1 MARYRQNSP
10 RKHIRRKREASK
22 IMIRTVDIYDTPIIG
37 VFATCTEDVALVPP
51 LTKPETCSLLE
62 DSLDVKVVETLV
74 NGSVVVGALS
84 RGNSYG
90 FLVSYGTD
98 ASELQKLTG
107 IQVEILP
114 DKLNAVGNIVLANDS
129 AALVHPDLSDRAIET
144 IVRTLK
150 VEVYRGT
157 IAGIKNVGMAG
168 VVTNKGLLVHPKVTP
183 SERET
188 LERIFELPVN
198 IGTTNFGTQML
209 GSGLLANSKSYL
221 AGSDTTGP
229 ELGRIEEALGFI
241 K

>member
-1 MARYRQNSP
+1 
-10 RKHIRRKREASK
+10 
-22 IMIRTVDIYDTPIIG
+22 MIRTVDIYDTPMIG
-37 VFATCTEDVALVPP
+37 VFAACTDDVVLIPT
-51 LTKPETCSLLE
+51 LTKPETCAILE
-62 DSLDVKVVETLV
+62 DTLNVRVVETLV
-74 NGSVVVGALS
+74 NGSVVVGAFS
-84 RGNSYG
+84 RGNSNG

-98 ASELQKLTG
+98 ANELQKLTG

-129 AALVHPDLSDRAIET
+129 AALVHPELSDRAIET
-144 IVRTLK
+144 IAGTLK

-168 VVTNKGLLVHPKVTP
+168 VVTSRGLLVHPKVTL

-188 LERIFELPVN
+188 LEEIFELPVN

-221 AGSDTTGP
+221 AGSETTGP

>member
-1 MARYRQNSP
+1 
-10 RKHIRRKREASK
+10 
-22 IMIRTVDIYDTPIIG
+22 MIRTVDIYDTPMIG
-37 VFATCTEDVALVPP
+37 VFAACTDDVVLIPT
-51 LTKPETCSLLE
+51 LTKPETCAILE
-62 DSLDVKVVETLV
+62 DTLNVRVVETLI
-74 NGSVVVGALS
+74 NGSVVIGALS
-84 RGNSYG
+84 RGNSNG

-98 ASELQKLTG
+98 ANELQKLTG

-129 AALVHPDLSDRAIET
+129 AALVHPELSDRAIET
-144 IVRTLK
+144 IAGTLK

-168 VVTNKGLLVHPKVTP
+168 VVTSRGLLVHPKVTL

-188 LERIFELPVN
+188 LEEIFELPVN

-221 AGSDTTGP
+221 AGSETTGP

>member
-1 MARYRQNSP
+1 
-10 RKHIRRKREASK
+10 
-22 IMIRTVDIYDTPIIG
+22 MIRTVDIYDTPMIG
-37 VFATCTEDVALVPP
+37 VFATCTEDVVLIPP
-51 LTKPETCSLLE
+51 LTKPETCDILKG
-62 DSLDVKVVETLV
+62 SLDVKVVETLI

-84 RGNSYG
+84 RGNSNG
-90 FLVSYGTD
+90 FLVSFGTD
-98 ASELQKLTG
+98 ISELQKLTG
-107 IQVEILP
+107 VQVEVLP

-129 AALVHPDLSDRAIET
+129 TALVHPELSDKALEVIA
-144 IVRTLK
+144 RTLK

-183 SERET
+183 SEREI

-209 GSGLLANSKSYL
+209 GSGLLANSKNYL
-221 AGSDTTGP
+221 AGSETTGP

>member
-1 MARYRQNSP
+1 
-10 RKHIRRKREASK
+10 
-22 IMIRTVDIYDTPIIG
+22 MIRTVDIYDTPLIG
-37 VFATCTEDVALVPP
+37 VFATCTDDVVLIPP
-51 LTKPETCSLLE
+51 LTKPETCAVLE
-62 DSLDVKVVETLV
+62 DSLNVRVVETLV

-84 RGNSYG
+84 RGNSNG

-98 ASELQKLTG
+98 TNELHRLTRV
-107 IQVEILP
+107 QVEVLP

-129 AALVHPDLSDRAIET
+129 AALVHPELSDKAIEA
-144 IVRTLK
+144 IAGTLK

-168 VVTNKGLLVHPKVTP
+168 VVTNKGLLVHPKVTL

-221 AGSDTTGP
+221 AGSETTGP

>member
-1 MARYRQNSP
+1 
-10 RKHIRRKREASK
+10 
-22 IMIRTVDIYDTPIIG
+22 MIRTVDIYDTPMIG
-37 VFATCTEDVALVPP
+37 VLAACTDEVVLIPP
-51 LTKPETCSLLE
+51 LTKPETCAILE
-62 DSLDVKVVETLV
+62 DTLNVRVVETLI
-74 NGSVVVGALS
+74 NGSVVIGALS
-84 RGNSYG
+84 RGNSNG

-98 ASELQKLTG
+98 TNELQKLTG

-129 AALVHPDLSDRAIET
+129 AALVHPELSDRAIET
-144 IVRTLK
+144 IAGTLK

-168 VVTNKGLLVHPKVTP
+168 VVTSRGLLVHPKVTL

-188 LERIFELPVN
+188 LEEIFELPVN

-221 AGSDTTGP
+221 AGSETTGP